1 MALAQS
7 TKKTYSSGVRQFFTF
22 CSQMNID
29 PQLPVNENVLINFPV
44 AMTRSVQ
51 YTPIKNYLSAVKNY
65 HSSHGFELPLSNFL
79 RLRLILRGIKRS
91 QGQQPKVRRPITLQL
106 MNLFYYLLNVRHTD
120 NKDSYDTAMTL
131 AFYGFLRL
139 GELPAT

>member
-1 MALAQS
+1 MA
-7 TKKTYSSGVRQFFTF
+7 YS
-22 CSQMNID
+22 M
-29 PQLPVNENVLINFPV
+29 
-44 AMTRSVQ
+44 Q
-51 YTPIKNYLSAVKNY
+51 YTTIKSYLSAVKNY

-79 RLRLILRGIKRS
+79 RLRVILRGIKRS

-106 MNLFYYLLNVRHTD
+106 LNLFYYLLNVQHTD
-120 NKDSYDTAMTL
+120 NRDSYDTAMTL